1 MKNNKLLGFLLKVL
15 IVILFISCLYMFI
28 KDEDTT
34 QTIQN
39 QPNKQVVKKSQEKN
53 KNANLPKVSATDWQ
67 LTLVNRDN
75 MKEEL
80 NPVVVEINGI
90 FVDERI
96 ADATAEFLAAAQ
108 AIDPQKHLISGYRS
122 VETQTQL
129 YQSYIEQEIANDPTL
144 TPEAAEALVQTYSQP
159 PKASEHNTG
168 LAIDMGT
175 TDYLNQSNPESVKRI
190 VKIAPDYGF
199 VLRFQEDKK
208 DSTGVGYEDWHY
220 RYVGKKSARYMT
232 KHNLSLE
239 EYIALL
245 KEKK

>member
-1 MKNNKLLGFLLKVL
+1 MKNNNVLGFLLKGL

-28 KDEDTT
+28 KEDST
-34 QTIQN
+34 QTVHN
-39 QPNKQVVKKSQEKN
+39 QQSKQVVKSSQKKN
-53 KNANLPKVSATDWQ
+53 KGAHLPKVSATDWQ
-67 LTLVNRDN
+67 LTLINREN

-90 FVDERI
+90 FIDERI
-96 ADATAEFLAAAQ
+96 ADATAEFLVAAQ
-108 AIDPQKHLISGYRS
+108 AIDPQEHLISGYRS

-129 YQSYIEQEIANDPTL
+129 YQSYIEQEMASDPSL
-144 TPEAAEALVQTYSQP
+144 TPEAAEKRVQAYSQP

-175 TDYLNQSNPESVKRI
+175 SDYLNQSYPDSVKQI
-190 VKIAPDYGF
+190 EKIAPDYGF

-208 DSTGVGYEDWHY
+208 HSTGVGYEDWHY
-220 RYVGKKSARYMT
+220 RYVGKESAKYMT